1 MYLVLF
7 RDIAINSAVEILKS
21 AYVFL
26 VMVSSDTVST
36 KIIAVEEVVTTL
48 WVQLGLL
55 GIVNGKFV

>member
-1 MYLVLF
+1 VYLVLF